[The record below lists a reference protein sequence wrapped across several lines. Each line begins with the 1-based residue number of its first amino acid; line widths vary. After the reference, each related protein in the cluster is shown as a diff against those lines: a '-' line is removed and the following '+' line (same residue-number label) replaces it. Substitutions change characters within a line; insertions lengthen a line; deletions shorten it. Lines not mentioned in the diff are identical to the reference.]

1 MNLSKLLILA
11 FVILTW
17 SYSWVLMKQALQY
30 MMPLTFVALRITVGG
45 LAVLPIIF
53 KRGSLNISFFFK
65 IDHIVLGLLQTT
77 AMFGFL
83 IYGMKFVAAGK
94 TAVVLYT
101 MPIWTSL
108 LLHFFVKERLGRQQ
122 WLGCLSGLIGIVFI
136 LGWDTLIKQDR
147 DIIFGEIFILLG
159 AISWAVA
166 NIWMKLRLKNNNPI
180 LLNGYQQIIGVIFL
194 IILAIST
201 EGFLKVEWTY
211 FSIYTILFTGVIA
224 SAVNFSFWFYL
235 MNTSDMNVTA
245 YSSLLV
251 PVCGLVLDW
260 AILGTK
266 LDAGLIIGGGFI
278 ILGIYRISVR

>member
-1 MNLSKLLILA
+1 M
-11 FVILTW
+11 
-17 SYSWVLMKQALQY
+17 LMKQALQY